1 MKPLH
6 ILFWLVI
13 ASPLLAL
20 IPSTQDPATTDWSKE
35 IERACTAQRYGLRVS
50 AAKRVA
56 TSGAVAVPALVAFVA
71 QKGKNELPVTLVE
84 AIAEQGTKEPPVLD
98 LLQAWAL
105 DRDFY
110 WRATALKG
118 LAKRAPAL
126 PDRRD
131 ALQALFTAHHQDPA
145 WLVRVHARL
154 GTALLGGNQLV
165 GDVLAQPEN
174 DPRAIAKL
182 TALLLQ
188 NGKNPP
194 LQPLLDALADE
205 RTCLADPWGQ
215 RRAKDC
221 FDTLKAWL
229 GEAHPLRPGE
239 SFTDPSTAL
248 ATMLT
253 AVRQKSGQQLQMP
266 TPLLDPTTP
275 FTGGFEILSCR
286 NGDLFVQWTANGEL
300 HFGIDAATAVQL
312 PGPTWDA
319 LSKER
324 TALKLDQNFG
334 VVICDNLRLRWGPP
348 DIHVKVAPQSLP
360 EATAKWLLHLAKA
373 LEEADQPRHAAA
385 LRTGLEQFGPR

>member
-1 MKPLH
+1 MKPIH

-20 IPSTQDPATTDWSKE
+20 IPTTQDPAATDWPKE
-35 IERACTAQRYGLRVS
+35 IERACKAQRYQI
-50 AAKRVA
+50 RVA
-56 TSGAVAVPALVAFVA
+56 AANRVAAGGAAAAPALVAFVA

-84 AIAEQGTKEPPVLD
+84 AIAEKGSNEPPVLD
-98 LLQAWAL
+98 LLHEWAL

-110 WRATALKG
+110 WRATAFKG
-118 LAKRAPAL
+118 LAKRAPAV

-131 ALQALFTAHHQDPA
+131 ALATLFTTHHADPA

-154 GTALLGGNQLV
+154 GTALLGGAPV
-165 GDVLAQPEN
+165 SGDVLAQPEH
-174 DPRAIAKL
+174 DPRAVAKL

-229 GEAHPLRPGE
+229 GDAHPLRAGE
-239 SFTDPSTAL
+239 SFADPGTAL
-248 ATMLT
+248 AAMLA
-253 AVRQKSGQQLQMP
+253 AVRTKSGQQLQMP
-266 TPLLDPTTP
+266 APLLDPTTP
-275 FTGGFEILSCR
+275 FAGGFEILSCR
-286 NGDLFVQWTANGEL
+286 NGDLFVQWTATGEI

-312 PGPTWDA
+312 PGPVWDT

-324 TALKLDQNFG
+324 TALQLDQNFG
-334 VVICDNLRLRWGPP
+334 VVICDNMRLRWGPP
-348 DIHVKVAPQSLP
+348 DVHVKVAPQSLP
-360 EATAKWLLHLAKA
+360 EATSKWLLHLAKA

-385 LRTGLEQFGPR
+385 LRTGLEQFAPR